1 MSRPNGEPGGFG
13 SSGVFLTRR
22 GASERADD
30 YVALLFSKLGG
41 FCAGRS
47 GEISLSPPLGHSVLG
62 RQVGICGMICRRVW
76 APAPGAP
83 SCPGFGS
90 RLSAALGFVMAPH
103 EP

>member
-30 YVALLFSKLGG
+30 YVALLFSKFGG

-47 GEISLSPPLGHSVLG
+47 GEISLSPPSDTRFWGG
-62 RQVGICGMICRRVW
+62 RWEFVG
-76 APAPGAP
+76 
-83 SCPGFGS
+83 
-90 RLSAALGFVMAPH
+90 
-103 EP
+103 